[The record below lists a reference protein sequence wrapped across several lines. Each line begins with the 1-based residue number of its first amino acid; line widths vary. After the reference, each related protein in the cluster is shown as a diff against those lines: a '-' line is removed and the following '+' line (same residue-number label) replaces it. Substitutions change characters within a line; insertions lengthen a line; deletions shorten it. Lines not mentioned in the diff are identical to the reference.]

1 MVQEIASIGV
11 IFGQKTLFSSGATP
25 PKPPLGPLSLD
36 PAQGVVAPL
45 TRCLL
50 HHLPNTPPAATAQD
64 AALLKVL
71 YYFISQ
77 TARCISL
84 KEQFIIKHCVG
95 CWGRGEMSAFVNC
108 FRGRVVRALDS
119 QSAGHG
125 FESYRGLYQLVSLFV
140 SFTLTF
146 LKKTTFFCFFF

>member
-1 MVQEIASIGV
+1 M
-11 IFGQKTLFSSGATP
+11 TP
-25 PKPPLGPLSLD
+25 
-36 PAQGVVAPL
+36 
-45 TRCLL
+45 CLL
-50 HHLPNTPPAATAQD
+50 DHLPNTPPAATAQD

-95 CWGRGEMSAFVNC
+95 CWCRGEKSAFVNC

-125 FESYRGLYQLVSLFV
+125 FESYRGLYQLFFPFCLFY
-140 SFTLTF
+140 FNILEENYF
-146 LKKTTFFCFFF
+146 LLFFFFYQFLEQVTYIFLSITDFTYFFHCVL

>member
-1 MVQEIASIGV
+1 M
-11 IFGQKTLFSSGATP
+11 TP
-25 PKPPLGPLSLD
+25 
-36 PAQGVVAPL
+36 
-45 TRCLL
+45 CLL
-50 HHLPNTPPAATAQD
+50 DHLPNTPPAATAQD

-95 CWGRGEMSAFVNC
+95 CWVRGEMSAFVNC
-108 FRGRVVRALDS
+108 FRGRAVRALDS

-125 FESYRGLYQLVSLFV
+125 FESYRGLYQLFPLFV

-146 LKKTTFFCFFF
+146 LKKTTFFCFFLAIFRAGNLHFPFHYRFYVLFSLCIIDSFFF